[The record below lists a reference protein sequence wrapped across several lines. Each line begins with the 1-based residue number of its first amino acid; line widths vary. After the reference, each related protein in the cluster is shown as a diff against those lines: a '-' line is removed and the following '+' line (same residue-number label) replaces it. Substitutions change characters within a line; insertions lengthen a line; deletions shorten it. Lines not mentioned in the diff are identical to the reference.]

1 MQVKDNNTTFCKQS
15 NDSFYDLIQDIV
27 ETEEYCKMQ
36 GYRHHING
44 NTYEHSIRVAYLCYQ
59 HYQKFQSDV
68 NLNELLRGA
77 LLHDYFLYNH
87 HDKSNPENISGW
99 AHGFKHSGRALEN
112 AMKAYPDLTKT
123 EQDMIKRHMFPLT
136 PVPPRTRCGWLVC
149 FYDKVAAVG
158 EYSKF
163 IKRTTN

>member
-27 ETEEYCKMQ
+27 ETEEY
-36 GYRHHING
+36 
-44 NTYEHSIRVAYLCYQ
+44 
-59 HYQKFQSDV
+59 
-68 NLNELLRGA
+68 
-77 LLHDYFLYNH
+77 
-87 HDKSNPENISGW
+87 
-99 AHGFKHSGRALEN
+99 
-112 AMKAYPDLTKT
+112 
-123 EQDMIKRHMFPLT
+123 